1 MSMKTQDSRSSASDY
16 IRLNLTLPDELDRM
30 LQEFGSNARAAGGYK
45 IPKTTIIRSLIRMLM
60 ILGVDLSDVKT
71 EEDLLRSLLLAIGKS
86 QRKLRCTTHHVAAR
100 DTLDGIQ
107 SIHSIAHVNIRTL
120 P

>member
-1 MSMKTQDSRSSASDY
+1 MTMNTQDSRNSASDY

-60 ILGVDLSDVKT
+60 ILGVDLSGVKT
-71 EEDLLRSLLLAIGKS
+71 EEDLLHSLLLATGKS
-86 QRKLRCTTHHVAAR
+86 Q
-100 DTLDGIQ
+100 
-107 SIHSIAHVNIRTL
+107 
-120 P
+120 

>member
-1 MSMKTQDSRSSASDY
+1 MNTKTQNDRNSASNY

-45 IPKTTIIRSLIRMLM
+45 IPKTTIIRALVRVLM
-60 ILGVDLSDVKT
+60 TLDVDLSGVKT
-71 EEDLLRSLLLAIGKS
+71 EEDLLRSLLLAIGK
-86 QRKLRCTTHHVAAR
+86 
-100 DTLDGIQ
+100 
-107 SIHSIAHVNIRTL
+107 